1 MIYSYSYKSSEK
13 EKMEEYLNLL
23 PNDLDSMNSLI
34 DRFLNDGIRI
44 SKSNFE
50 TIEDLFSLE
59 QFKRSENKRAQ
70 LDLAFYSTSIGYFKR
85 SCFIIST
92 LLVWFDL
99 IFLSTICFFQKFGMI
114 ETQQSFLVTTYKFS
128 IALLV
133 FGVIILAVFLV
144 ILKER
149 MKIINLMKKDI
160 ELKGND
166 IINFRN
172 IKTILFSHRDH
183 DHSRFIYVFLSQYN
197 EILKSDLQLINF

>member
-1 MIYSYSYKSSEK
+1 
-13 EKMEEYLNLL
+13 MEEYLNLL
-23 PNDLDSMNSLI
+23 PNNLDSMNSLI

-59 QFKRSENKRAQ
+59 QFQRSKNKRAQ

-99 IFLSTICFFQKFGMI
+99 IFLSTIWFFQKFGMI

-133 FGVIILAVFLV
+133 FGGIILAVF
-144 ILKER
+144 
-149 MKIINLMKKDI
+149 
-160 ELKGND
+160 
-166 IINFRN
+166 
-172 IKTILFSHRDH
+172 
-183 DHSRFIYVFLSQYN
+183 
-197 EILKSDLQLINF
+197 